1 MSHVFLVQQIGR
13 KFRCGA
19 LAKSWGIA
27 AAIAVF
33 SAFGSTPVQASP
45 ISGTLSNFDTY
56 YDNTE
61 TPSIDAYGAEIELED
76 IHMSDVQT
84 TYPSHYSSSVA
95 SDISDLGNGHFGT
108 RIRFDGYN
116 FPGTPGYIAPHPN
129 PPSTNGHA
137 CVGTAGC
144 EHFGFSAS
152 VQPTAMRFFWLDQSG
167 NRIGSAPLTIPN
179 PTWTYVPPAGGVP
192 ARIQA
197 AVVVPEPV
205 EVEPQLPDSLWM
217 RIFVTETEVEVELD
231 DLVSDGVLVPH
242 EETEIEW
249 EFLEGGEVFELE
261 ADVPEAG
268 KSIVRRYEYFKY
280 TGPYSDEHEPTAPP
294 WDGVGDFPPTAGS
307 LHRRQHGRGEL
318 CHSRTVDGPAGVDE
332 YWLAGFPSHPK
343 SRTSLDR
350 YTQGVTNLHRLKS
363 VL

>member
-1 MSHVFLVQQIGR
+1 MTHMFHSQQNWR
-13 KFRCGA
+13 TLHCGA
-19 LAKSWGIA
+19 LANFWGIA
-27 AAIAVF
+27 AAIVL
-33 SAFGSTPVQASP
+33 SSLFGSTSVEAGP

-56 YDNTE
+56 YDNTQ

-76 IHMSDVQT
+76 IHSNDVQT
-84 TYPSHYSSSVA
+84 TYPSNYNSSLTT
-95 SDISDLGNGHFGT
+95 DISDLGNGHFGT

-116 FPGTPGYIAPHPN
+116 FPGTSGFIAPNPN

-152 VQPTAMRFFWLDQSG
+152 VQPSAMRFFWLDQSG
-167 NRIGSAPLTIPN
+167 SRIGSTPLTIPN
-179 PTWTYVPPAGGVP
+179 PTWTYVPPAAGVP

-205 EVEPQLPDSLWM
+205 EVEAQLSDSLWM

-242 EETEIEW
+242 EETETEIEW
-249 EFLEGGEVFELE
+249 EFLEGGEMFELD

-294 WDGVGDFPPTAGS
+294 WDGVGDFPPTAGAFIAANMVAVNFAIPEPS
-307 LHRRQHGRGEL
+307 TVLLALTSICLWCFRRTQRAEL
-318 CHSRTVDGPAGVDE
+318 R
-332 YWLAGFPSHPK
+332 
-343 SRTSLDR
+343 
-350 YTQGVTNLHRLKS
+350 
-363 VL
+363 

>member
-1 MSHVFLVQQIGR
+1 MSNMFLLRQIGR
-13 KFRCGA
+13 TFHCGV
-19 LAKSWGIA
+19 LANVGEIA
-27 AAIAVF
+27 AAIALLT
-33 SAFGSTPVQASP
+33 AFGTTPALASP

-56 YDNTE
+56 YDNTA

-76 IHMSDVQT
+76 IHSSDVQT
-84 TYPSHYSSSVA
+84 TYPSNYNSSLTT
-95 SDISDLGNGHFGT
+95 DISDLGNGHFGT

-116 FPGTPGYIAPHPN
+116 FPGTSGFIAPNPN

-167 NRIGSAPLTIPN
+167 SRIGSTPLTIPN
-179 PTWTYVPPAGGVP
+179 PTWTYVPPAAGVP

-205 EVEPQLPDSLWM
+205 EVEAQLPDSLWM

-242 EETEIEW
+242 EETETEIEW
-249 EFLEGGEVFELE
+249 EFLAGGEMFELE

-280 TGPYSDEHEPTAPP
+280 TGPYSDEHEPTAPK
-294 WDGVGDFPPTAGS
+294 WDGVGDFPPTAGAFIAANMVAVNFAIPEPS
-307 LHRRQHGRGEL
+307 TVLLALTSICLWCFRRTQRAEL
-318 CHSRTVDGPAGVDE
+318 R
-332 YWLAGFPSHPK
+332 
-343 SRTSLDR
+343 
-350 YTQGVTNLHRLKS
+350 
-363 VL
+363 